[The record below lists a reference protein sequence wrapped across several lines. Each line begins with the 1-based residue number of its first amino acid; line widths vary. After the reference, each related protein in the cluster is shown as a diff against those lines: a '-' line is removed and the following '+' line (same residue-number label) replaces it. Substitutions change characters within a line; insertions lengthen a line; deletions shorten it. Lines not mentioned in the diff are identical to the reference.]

1 MITPD
6 TIQVLKDHISS
17 AQSILI
23 IFSSDAKFDQVA
35 SAMTLYLGLEQLGK
49 QVTVFSPSL
58 VTVEHSSLVGI
69 DKVATQIGNKNL
81 QVSFEYEAD
90 RVDKVSYHID
100 EESKKFHLII
110 QPKKGQRPLS
120 SEGVEFSYTGA
131 EADVILLVG
140 VRSLDD
146 LDQLY
151 VGYEDLYNSATTIS
165 LNTYETPF
173 GSVKVN
179 ISGSASYSESTAYVL
194 QELGAELTSDMAT
207 NLLMGI
213 EEATDSFHS
222 LSTSADTF
230 EIVSQLL
237 RAGARRKTRTK
248 PSASI
253 NGFAEAFSKVG
264 KSGPPVRPQQL
275 PKFDQSTE
283 EMASNMKKK
292 QKVIV
297 PSEMPRMEGGSRL

>member
-6 TIQVLKDHISS
+6 TIQLLKDHISS
-17 AQSILI
+17 AQSVLIL
-23 IFSSDAKFDQVA
+23 FPSDAKFDQVA
-35 SAMTLYLGLEQLGK
+35 SSMALYLGLDQLGK
-49 QVTVFSPSL
+49 QVAAFSPAP

-81 QVSFEYEAD
+81 QVSFEYEEE

-100 EESKKFHLII
+100 EEAKKFHLII
-110 QPKKGQRPLS
+110 QPKKGQRPLTTDN
-120 SEGVEFSYTGA
+120 VEFSYTGA
-131 EADVILLVG
+131 EADLIILIG

-146 LDQLY
+146 LEQLY
-151 VGYEDLYNSATTIS
+151 IGYEDLYNSATTIS
-165 LNTYETPF
+165 INTYETPF

-179 ISGSASYSESTAYVL
+179 ISGSASYSESLAYIL
-194 QELGAELTSDMAT
+194 QELGAEITSDMAT

-222 LSTSADTF
+222 LSTTADTF
-230 EIVSQLL
+230 EIVSQLM

-248 PSASI
+248 ASASQSV
-253 NGFAEAFSKVG
+253 NGFAEAFSRVSK
-264 KSGPPVRPQQL
+264 PTPIQQKPELL
-275 PKFDQSTE
+275 PKQQPDFSQ
-283 EMASNMKKK
+283 KKK
-292 QKVIV
+292 PKVVV